1 MTPRHFPTLVVWTLV
16 VIICGAQELSAARWG
31 VGPHSWQSILLIQS
45 ATWSAWA
52 LLALLVAR
60 PLAGRVPLDGPN
72 PIVRLLAHLAVAAVL
87 GVAACGLGAMVT
99 GFYYYGTSSAA
110 MWDMFRDR
118 LHTVLASYVLAYG
131 ALVTALTLRQRLR
144 AGRAGTYLRR
154 FLTRDDGRFLVVP
167 STAVD
172 WIEADDDT
180 VRIHAGTTVHSV
192 RATLTALGRRL
203 DPARFARIHRSTIVN
218 LDRIREI
225 QPWFKGEHVLLL
237 NDGTRLTIGP
247 TYRAELLERL
257 HGDRV

>member
-1 MTPRHFPTLVVWTLV
+1 MSLRHYPTLVAWALV
-16 VIICGAQELSAARWG
+16 VFICGAQELSAASWG
-31 VGPHSWQSILLIQS
+31 VGPRSWQSILLIQS

-52 LLALLVAR
+52 LLAMLVGP
-60 PLAGRVPLDGPN
+60 PLARRVPLDGPN
-72 PIVRLLAHLAVAAVL
+72 PTARLLAHLAVAALL
-87 GVAACGLGAMVT
+87 GIAACGLGAMVT

-131 ALVTALTLRQRLR
+131 GLVGAVTLRQRLP
-144 AGRAGTYLRR
+144 GRAATYLRR
-154 FLTRDDGRFLVVP
+154 FLAKDDGRVRVVP

-172 WIEADDDT
+172 WIEADDDS
-180 VRIHAGTTVHSV
+180 VRIHAGTTVHSM
-192 RATLTALGRRL
+192 RDTLTALGRRL

-225 QPWFKGEHVLLL
+225 QPWFKGEQVLLL